1 VIRAMVFASVLAL
14 TSAATVFAQVTPTT
28 RSEWDKGWIDVNFG
42 VAVAAEKEY
51 SSDFV
56 FTRSLENG
64 VGLALYTLP
73 TGASFDFGGGYMFTR
88 YVGVGISFGGTA
100 HEDTV
105 GLGLTVPHPNFF
117 NEPGIGVNVTDK
129 PLMRVEGARHIQLMA
144 VPWQT
149 QRLRLRV
156 FGGPSHFRAEQE
168 VITNIRYIQTTLG
181 RANLINITS
190 YDSEKSLGTG
200 WGAHVGADFSVFSTR
215 VVGVGGGVRI
225 SRGTVQFEDYGGFDD
240 RKVGG
245 VQAGGGLRLKF

>member
-1 VIRAMVFASVLAL
+1 VVRAMVFALCLGGVAVP
-14 TSAATVFAQVTPTT
+14 SAFAQVTPVGQP
-28 RSEWDKGWIDVNFG
+28 SWDKGWIDVNFG

-51 SSDFV
+51 FSEFE
-56 FTRSLENG
+56 FTRSLERG
-64 VGLALYTLP
+64 YGAAFYTLP
-73 TGASFDFGGGYMFTR
+73 TGAAFDFGGGFMFTPQ
-88 YVGVGISFGGTA
+88 VGIGISFGGTA
-100 HEDTV
+100 HQDVV

-117 NEPGIGVNVTDK
+117 DEPGIGVNVTDE
-129 PLMRVEGARHIQLMA
+129 PLMRAEGAQHIQLMT
-144 VPWQT
+144 VLLQT
-149 QRLRLRV
+149 PRLRLRV

-190 YDSEKSLGTG
+190 YDSEKSVGTG
-200 WGAHVGADFSVFSTR
+200 WGAHVGADVSVFFTR

-245 VQAGGGLRLKF
+245 AQASGGLRLKF

>member
-1 VIRAMVFASVLAL
+1 VVRSIVLGLIMACGSG
-14 TSAATVFAQVTPTT
+14 TAFAQVTPTAPT
-28 RSEWDKGWIDVNFG
+28 AWDKGWVDVNFG

-56 FTRSLENG
+56 FTRSLETG

-88 YVGVGISFGGTA
+88 YLGAGISFGGTA

-105 GLGLTVPHPNFF
+105 GLGLSVPHPNFF
-117 NEPGIGVNVTDK
+117 DEDGLDVEVTDK
-129 PLMRVEGARHIQLMA
+129 PLMRIEGARHIQLMA

-149 QRLRLRV
+149 PRLRLRV
-156 FGGPSHFRAEQE
+156 FGGPTYFLVKQDT
-168 VITNIRYIQTTLG
+168 ITNIRYTQTTLG
-181 RANLINITS
+181 RINLVNITS
-190 YDSEKSLGTG
+190 YDSQTSEGSG
-200 WGAHVGADFSVFSTR
+200 WGAHVGADFSLFFTR

-245 VQAGGGLRLKF
+245 VQASGGLRLKF